1 MRFLKLI
8 LLLAFSMP
16 AFGGEITL
24 GSIDQK
30 KLGELLG
37 RLPLSVRER
46 IIKKRIL
53 KKELSVKSL
62 FPVIDSPFVIKCE
75 STYYNG
81 SSVFTSSKCSMNVD
95 HLHPEVETNFDEYKI
110 RITDREIVEALFA
123 NISYQNDFKELRSYG
138 KTKGR
143 NFDGK
148 ETFIFNYYFKCSREE
163 CILKVSRKA
172 DPSNLPV
179 ISREVEEAVSTSAE
193 SPVTET

>member
-1 MRFLKLI
+1 MKNLYLMLF
-8 LLLAFSMP
+8 LAFSVP

-24 GSIDQK
+24 GNIDQK

-46 IIKKRIL
+46 IIKKRVL
-53 KKELSVKSL
+53 KKELLVRSV
-62 FPVIDSPFVIKCE
+62 FPVVDSPFVIRCE

-81 SSVFTSSKCSMNVD
+81 SNIFTSSNCSMYVD
-95 HLHPEVETNFDEYKI
+95 QHHPEVETNFDEYKI
-110 RITDREIVEALFA
+110 RITDREMVEALFS
-123 NISYQNDFKELRSYG
+123 NISYQSDYKELRSYG
-138 KTKGR
+138 KTQGR

-148 ETFIFNYYFKCSREE
+148 ETFIFNYFFKCSQEE

-179 ISREVEEAVSTSAE
+179 VSGEVEETVTTSPE